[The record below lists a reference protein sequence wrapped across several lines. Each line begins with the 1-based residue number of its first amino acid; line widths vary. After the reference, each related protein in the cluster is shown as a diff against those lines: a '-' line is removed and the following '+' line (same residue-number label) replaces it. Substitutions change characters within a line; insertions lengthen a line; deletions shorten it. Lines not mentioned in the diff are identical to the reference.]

1 MSARKRVC
9 FVTIGATAG
18 FEALLRATLSP
29 SFLTVLRE
37 YGYTDLRLQYGK
49 DGRGIFEQF
58 ASDWNIGDENENE
71 LNISGFDFKK
81 HGIEDEIRATK
92 GQGQCREGIVISH
105 AGIPYHSAN
114 SPCTFLP

>member
-1 MSARKRVC
+1 MNARKRVC

-49 DGRGIFEQF
+49 DGRAIFEQF
-58 ASDWNIGDENENE
+58 ARNWNTGDESENE

-81 HGIEDEIRATK
+81 QGIEDEIRATK
-92 GQGQCREGIVISH
+92 GQGQSREGIVISH
-105 AGIPYHSAN
+105 AGTPHQPTN
-114 SPCTFLP
+114 SPYTVLP